1 MSALDVHEHGKHTV
15 DGTPYYASAPPREAI
30 DTASTHA
37 QAWRIFVVQTLAAA
51 QAGRDARAAA
61 LRASAFPRSHAPTA
75 RFGIFL
81 RRRRAGSPPPGQTFA
96 KSRGRRTNSRPSRHG
111 HKPRRADQM
120 RPRIPFFSRGLLFER
135 DFRISLSLEFCLDRI
150 LSLAKIH
157 ASKNTPRA
165 SRARLENENGMRRS
179 RPRARRGTKNV

>member
-1 MSALDVHEHGKHTV
+1 MSLLAVHEHGKHTV
-15 DGTPYYASAPPREAI
+15 DGAFSTTISGQRPASPGDRYAVE
-30 DTASTHA
+30 ASTRDA
-37 QAWRIFVVQTLAAA
+37 QAWRIFRGPSV
-51 QAGRDARAAA
+51 GRWDVSR
-61 LRASAFPRSHAPTA
+61 
-75 RFGIFL
+75 
-81 RRRRAGSPPPGQTFA
+81 PPPSARPPTL
-96 KSRGRRTNSRPSRHG
+96 RTDPTRRTNPRRSRHG

-120 RPRIPFFSRGLLFER
+120 RPRIPFFLRGLLFRR
-135 DFRISLSLEFCLDRI
+135 DFRISLSLEFRLDRG